1 MTIQECYRQL
11 DGDFSQ
17 AEKML
22 LSEKLVE
29 RFIAKFPDDGS
40 FSNLCAAME
49 NGDCDRAFRAAH
61 TLKGVS
67 GNLCLNRLFSS
78 VSRLAEALR
87 GKAEGIPAGADLMLE
102 EVKRDYQLTV
112 NAIRAYL
119 DSAHR

>member
-29 RFIAKFPDDGS
+29 RFLAKFPDDGS

-49 NGDCDRAFRAAH
+49 SGDCDRAFRAAH
-61 TLKGVS
+61 TLKGVCGS
-67 GNLCLNRLFSS
+67 LSLERLFSS
-78 VSRLAEALR
+78 ASRLTELLRPEAEA
-87 GKAEGIPAGADLMLE
+87 IPAGAHSLFE
-102 EVKRDYQLTV
+102 EVQ
-112 NAIRAYL
+112 RAYRL
-119 DSAHR
+119 AVQVIRSYSASCGS